1 MRQLSEPM
9 SLKEIA
15 QTWNDCA
22 RATMVEYAEQH
33 GGGTFSSKYGG
44 WETVLRAS

>member
-1 MRQLSEPM
+1 MKEFSEPGF
-9 SLKEIA
+9 SKGIA

-22 RATMVEYAEQH
+22 RATMVEYAERH
-33 GGGTFSSKYGG
+33 GGGTFSSKYGA